1 MQFTDNKGR
10 RWTFPANTFTFARC
24 KKETGIDLAKSVE
37 PGTDDNPNT
46 ILDSVLGD
54 IGVFFD
60 VVGSLLQDELATA
73 GVTLREL
80 GESMDEEKMIDAAGA
95 LVDAVLSF
103 SPADRAKPMRAAF
116 DRFWGLTRQK
126 ANTKAAAAMDRL
138 AEADFETLAE
148 EIANGETPE
157 TAVSKALT
165 KAGSQDSSG
174 SNSKSDA
181 KTSDASE
188 SGENASEP
196 EAATTSSGAT
206 SGN

>member
-116 DRFWGLTRQK
+116 DRFWNLTRQK
-126 ANTKAAAAMDRL
+126 ANKKAAAAMSEL
-138 AEADFETLAE
+138 ANADFEMLAE
-148 EIANGETPE
+148 EIT
-157 TAVSKALT
+157 
-165 KAGSQDSSG
+165 SG
-174 SNSKSDA
+174 MS
-181 KTSDASE
+181 
-188 SGENASEP
+188 P
-196 EAATTSSGAT
+196 EAAVAKMKQSSTESNGSNEPKTNDGKPNDSGPAEAETSLTAT